1 MDDIKTLNA
10 RSGTARLLMASTALA
25 ALLALSACATT
36 QDHAADTGKSSQASS
51 EKTASNE
58 TPPKDAAALR
68 EAAITSTKTG
78 DYVSAAAYWGNLY
91 ERQEDDPDT
100 AVNYSKAL
108 RQIGSID
115 QAGTVMQR
123 AQALHGESA
132 GVQAEYGK
140 VLAASGRA
148 DQAVPVLNRAAAL
161 APKDWTILSAAGV
174 ALDQTGRYAEAQ
186 EKYKAALKLD
196 PGNPSVLTN
205 LGLSYALQ
213 GDLDHAEQSL
223 RQAVA
228 DHRATAS
235 ARQNLAVVL
244 GLKGNF
250 DEASRLARSD
260 LPAEVAEN
268 NIAYLREMLT
278 QPALW
283 KQMEQLDKP
292 TSASASASD
301 QVSEMPPATTT
312 SLH

>member
-1 MDDIKTLNA
+1 
-10 RSGTARLLMASTALA
+10 MASTALA
-25 ALLALSACATT
+25 AALALSACATT
-36 QDHAADTGKSSQASS
+36 DGPSADASKASQSSPDKAASS
-51 EKTASNE
+51 GTS
-58 TPPKDAAALR
+58 TKDAAALR
-68 EAAITSTKTG
+68 EAAITSTKTE

-123 AQALHGESA
+123 AKALHGESA
-132 GVQAEYGK
+132 EVQAEYGK
-140 VLAASGRA
+140 VLAASGHA
-148 DQAVPVLNRAAAL
+148 DQAVPVLNRAAEL

-174 ALDQTGRYAEAQ
+174 ALDQTGRYGEAQ

-213 GDLDHAEQSL
+213 GDLDHAEQTL

-228 DHRATAS
+228 DPRATAS
-235 ARQNLAVVL
+235 ARQNLVVVL

-250 DEASRLARSD
+250 DEASRIARAD
-260 LPAEVAEN
+260 LPPEVAEN

-292 TSASASASD
+292 AASAAAD